1 MEKFLTNILHIFF
14 GITRPLTIGARCIIH
29 DGAGSVMLVRHT
41 YISGWHL
48 PGGGVEVGEVCET
61 ALIREIAEE
70 CRIEVT
76 EKPFLFGVYLN
87 SVVSTRDHVILY
99 VSSSWNYKQ
108 GLSSKRLEIA
118 ESAMFNLTDLPI
130 NIDPSTRQRL
140 DEWSGITET
149 ALTW

>member
-1 MEKFLTNILHIFF
+1 MGKFFTNILHIFF
-14 GITRPLTIGARCIIH
+14 RITRPLTIGVRCIIH

-48 PGGGVEVGEVCET
+48 PGGGVEVGEVCEA
-61 ALIREIAEE
+61 ALIREVFEE
-70 CRIEVT
+70 CRIEIT
-76 EKPFLFGVYLN
+76 GKPVLFGVYLN

-99 VSSSWNYKQ
+99 VLNSWNYKQ
-108 GLSSKRLEIA
+108 GLSLKRLEIA

-140 DEWSGITET
+140 DEWSGVTEP
-149 ALTW
+149 ALIW

>member
-1 MEKFLTNILHIFF
+1 MEKFFTYILHIFF

-61 ALIREIAEE
+61 ALIREVLEE
-70 CRIEVT
+70 CRIEIT
-76 EKPFLFGVYLN
+76 EKPVLFGVYLN
-87 SVVSTRDHVILY
+87 SAVSVHDHVILY
-99 VSSSWNYKQ
+99 ISSSWNYKLD
-108 GLSSKRLEIA
+108 LSLKRLEIA

-130 NIDPSTRQRL
+130 DIDPSTRQRL
-140 DEWSGITET
+140 DEWSGIIESS
-149 ALTW
+149 LIW

>member
-1 MEKFLTNILHIFF
+1 M
-14 GITRPLTIGARCIIH
+14 
-29 DGAGSVMLVRHT
+29 
-41 YISGWHL
+41 
-48 PGGGVEVGEVCET
+48 
-61 ALIREIAEE
+61 
-70 CRIEVT
+70 
-76 EKPFLFGVYLN
+76 YLN